1 MSLELTFSG
10 EELELVMEAVRVAVP
25 CDDPL
30 GEKVMLKYLTKR
42 VEAQEAKEASRA
54 RIGFV

>member
-25 CDDPL
+25 CDGPWVRKL
-30 GEKVMLKYLTKR
+30 C
-42 VEAQEAKEASRA
+42 SS
-54 RIGFV
+54 I